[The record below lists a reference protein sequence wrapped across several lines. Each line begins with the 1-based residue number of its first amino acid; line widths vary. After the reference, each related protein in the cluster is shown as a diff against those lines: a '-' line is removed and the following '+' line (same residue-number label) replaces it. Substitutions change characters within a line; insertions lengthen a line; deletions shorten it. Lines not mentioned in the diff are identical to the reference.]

1 MRHSFHSF
9 TIQLYRST
17 FYLSFYT
24 VIKYTFQIKLI
35 LPCTFTI
42 KLLGVGQILFAYDI
56 FKSLKLA
63 LSNSESLE

>member
-1 MRHSFHSF
+1 MRHSF

-42 KLLGVGQILFAYDI
+42 NLLGIGQILFAYDI